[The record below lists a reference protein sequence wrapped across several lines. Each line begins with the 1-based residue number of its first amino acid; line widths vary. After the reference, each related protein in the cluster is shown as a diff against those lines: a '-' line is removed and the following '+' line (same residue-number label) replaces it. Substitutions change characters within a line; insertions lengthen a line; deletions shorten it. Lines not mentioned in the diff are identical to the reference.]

1 MADKAYHRFFENIE
15 QLDLFARGLYYLADV
30 DGVADEEVAVIREF
44 LDEMGEP
51 GLMASLDKVPFDP
64 RMAALSFP
72 TQHQRSLFLKT
83 AIVLVRA
90 DGTITDAER
99 EALQGI
105 AGVFGMSDDLPTIED
120 TVANAGL

>member
-15 QLDLFARGLYYLADV
+15 QLDLFARGLYYLAGV

-44 LDEMGEP
+44 LGEMGEP
-51 GLMASLDKVPFDP
+51 DLMSSLDKVPFDP

-72 TQHQRSLFLKT
+72 TQHQRALFLRT

-99 EALQGI
+99 EALASV
-105 AGVFGMSDDLPTIED
+105 AGVFGMADDLPALEQ
-120 TVANAGL
+120 TVAEAGL

>member
-1 MADKAYHRFFENIE
+1 MAAYHRFFENIE

-51 GLMASLDKVPFDP
+51 DLMSSLDKVTFDP

-72 TQHQRSLFLKT
+72 TQHQRALFLRT

-99 EALQGI
+99 GALANI
-105 AGVFGMSDDLPTIED
+105 ADVFDMTEDLPALEEA
-120 TVANAGL
+120 VADAGL

>member
-1 MADKAYHRFFENIE
+1 MAAYHRFFENIE

-44 LDEMGEP
+44 LEEMGEP
-51 GLMASLDKVPFDP
+51 GLMSSLDKVTFDP

-72 TQHQRSLFLKT
+72 TRHQRALFLKT

-99 EALQGI
+99 GALTEI
-105 AGVFGMSDDLPTIED
+105 AGVLGMTDELPALEEAVTE
-120 TVANAGL
+120 AGL